1 MTKDFNF
8 NKIVG
13 SYDLNTNIEIDD
25 KLENKPLSIEDIAN
39 ILRVSRTSVDRWLKN
54 GKIRYYKIG
63 NVRKVWVKD
72 LIKFLEDS
80 GNDSQAMKGLIS
92 EIKNRVYNLEI
103 QQYLRE
109 SKDQEERIKR
119 YAEIQNYLEGTVNE
133 PIPWKKKDKK
143 E

>member
-1 MTKDFNF
+1 
-8 NKIVG
+8 
-13 SYDLNTNIEIDD
+13 
-25 KLENKPLSIEDIAN
+25 
-39 ILRVSRTSVDRWLKN
+39 
-54 GKIRYYKIG
+54 
-63 NVRKVWVKD
+63 
-72 LIKFLEDS
+72 
-80 GNDSQAMKGLIS
+80 MKGLIS

-133 PIPWKKKDKK
+133 PIPWKKG

>member
-13 SYDLNTNIEIDD
+13 SYDMSTNIEIDD

-80 GNDSQAMKGLIS
+80 GNDNRAMKGLIS

-109 SKDQEERIKR
+109 SKDKEDRIKR

-133 PIPWKKKDKK
+133 PIPWNKG

>member
-80 GNDSQAMKGLIS
+80 GNDSHAMQGLIR

-109 SKDQEERIKR
+109 SKDKEDRIKR

-133 PIPWKKKDKK
+133 PIPWNKG

>member
-1 MTKDFNF
+1 
-8 NKIVG
+8 
-13 SYDLNTNIEIDD
+13 
-25 KLENKPLSIEDIAN
+25 
-39 ILRVSRTSVDRWLKN
+39 
-54 GKIRYYKIG
+54 
-63 NVRKVWVKD
+63 
-72 LIKFLEDS
+72 
-80 GNDSQAMKGLIS
+80 MKGLIS

>member
-39 ILRVSRTSVDRWLKN
+39 ILRVSRTSVDRWFRT

-80 GNDSQAMKGLIS
+80 GNDSHAMQGLIR

-109 SKDQEERIKR
+109 SKDKEDRIKR

-133 PIPWKKKDKK
+133 PIPWNKG

>member
-80 GNDSQAMKGLIS
+80 GNDNRAMKGLIS

-133 PIPWKKKDKK
+133 PIPWKKG